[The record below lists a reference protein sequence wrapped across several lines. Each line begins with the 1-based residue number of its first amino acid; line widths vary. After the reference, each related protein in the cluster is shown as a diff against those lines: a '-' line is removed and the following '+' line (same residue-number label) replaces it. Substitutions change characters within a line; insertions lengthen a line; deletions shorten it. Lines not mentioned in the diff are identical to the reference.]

1 MEAKLAHQLEG
12 LSHELILLVLLD
24 ARKAYYYLEGG
35 ICTEIMRGYVLGNNL
50 HRLMQC
56 LWEDQ

>member
-50 HRLMQC
+50 HRLM
-56 LWEDQ
+56 